1 MSSGGMERNQ
11 ETGTICDVF
20 FLVFV
25 LCCRTLRSEYYLEA
39 NANFKKVVK

>member
-1 MSSGGMERNQ
+1 MEEWR
-11 ETGTICDVF
+11 ETRKRDVRRCV